1 MEQGGGRAVGGRYQP
16 VAVRWTFLLFCAE
29 YLKTRREKEREKELL
44 DSYLNTVNDRNNIV
58 ECLDEDRIR

>member
-1 MEQGGGRAVGGRYQP
+1 MEQGGGRAMGGEVP
-16 VAVRWTFLLFCAE
+16 TCSCETLLLSCAE